1 MSSEVGRADTS
12 ASTSV
17 PGGSVEDA
25 QEAVQGTG
33 QTEPQPESEE
43 LLEREEKQSIWV
55 GLGACATSLVV
66 HVVILILL
74 ALIAVPGAG
83 IQVVTTIAEV
93 FDEPE
98 IEETPVVELEE
109 NLEPATEITE
119 ASLSMSPDASSA
131 LSKSANPAGGQA
143 AVASEVFQ
151 AEAPTK
157 ISMSNPVLA
166 RPTTRKMMESVPEG
180 TLGDPR
186 AVVGDY
192 QEALDR
198 ITKELMWMLDKSP
211 VLVIWC
217 FDQSESMKD
226 DQAEIRKRIDRI
238 YQELGLLET
247 AQGDR
252 LKTAITSFGKGF
264 MVHTSKPT
272 SDLEK
277 IRAAIDA
284 VPIDPSGVEKTCE
297 AVGRSISQFRRMARG
312 RQMALILVSD
322 ESGDRQNNL
331 QYLEAAIME
340 AKSARCRVF
349 TLGREANFGYPVV
362 YFRWRHPETKR
373 IHWIP
378 VDRGPESA
386 FVEQLQTNGITR
398 RWDSLSSGFGP
409 YEQTRL
415 CRETGGIFFMLPTV
429 EEKLVG
435 ANKRTY
441 RHDAM
446 YAYNPDW
453 RARKT
458 VVEDRAN
465 HPLRVLLWQIV
476 HDLDPR
482 NKQAQRSIELATRFP
497 IEPAKFS
504 ERALKQIPRAKKF
517 FDYLVWAE
525 DLLKK
530 NRNLYDDEVSPRW
543 RANYDLTLA
552 QVVAYRARLLE
563 YAAAMQALAQ
573 SPPKHPK
580 IKGTTQLFDYWLGAQ
595 RKLRVPADSQPLI
608 DRGNELFKAVIEK
621 HPATPWAAR
630 AEIELRRAY
639 GVTVTPKYWPIVPKV
654 AKPKPIPKF

>member
-1 MSSEVGRADTS
+1 MSSGVSRAVPSDAAL
-12 ASTSV
+12 ASPSV
-17 PGGSVEDA
+17 PTEGSEVEPP
-25 QEAVQGTG
+25 V
-33 QTEPQPESEE
+33 EE
-43 LLEREEKQSIWV
+43 LLEREERQSVWV

-66 HVVILILL
+66 HVVILVLL

-83 IQVVTTIAEV
+83 VEIVTTIAEV
-93 FDEPE
+93 FEDTK
-98 IEETPVVELEE
+98 IEEVPVVELEE

-119 ASLSMSPDASSA
+119 ASVSMSPDASSA

-157 ISMSNPVLA
+157 INMSNPVLA
-166 RPTTRKMMESVPEG
+166 RPATSKMMESVPEG

-198 ITKELMWMLDKSP
+198 ITREIMWMLDKGP
-211 VLVIWC
+211 VLVVWC

-226 DQAEIRKRIDRI
+226 DQVEIRKRIDRI

-247 AQGDR
+247 AQGDQ
-252 LKTAITSFGKGF
+252 LVTAVTSFGKGF

-277 IRAAIDA
+277 IRNAIDA
-284 VPIDPSGVEKTCE
+284 VPIDPSGMEKTCE
-297 AVGRSISQFRRMARG
+297 AVGRSISQFRRVAG
-312 RQMALILVSD
+312 KRQMALILVSD
-322 ESGDRQNNL
+322 ESGDRANNL

-349 TLGREANFGYPVV
+349 ALGREANFGYP
-362 YFRWRHPETKR
+362 YAHFRWSHPQTKQV
-373 IHWIP
+373 HWIR

-386 FVEQLQTNGITR
+386 FVEQLQTNGLHR
-398 RWDSLSSGFGP
+398 RWDTLSSGFGP

-415 CRETGGIFFMLPTV
+415 CRESGGIFFMLPTV

-435 ANKRTY
+435 AHKRTY

-453 RARKT
+453 RARKE
-458 VVEDRAN
+458 VVADRAN
-465 HPLRVLLWQIV
+465 HPLRTLLWQIV
-476 HDLDPR
+476 HDLDPF
-482 NKQAQRSIELATRFP
+482 NKKAQRAIELRSSFP
-497 IEPAKFS
+497 IEPDAFS
-504 ERALKQIPRAKKF
+504 EQALKQIPRAKTF

-525 DLLKK
+525 DLLTK

-543 RANYDLTLA
+543 RANYDLMLA
-552 QVVAYRARLLE
+552 QTVAYRARLLE
-563 YAAAMQALAQ
+563 YAAAMQALAAK
-573 SPPKHPK
+573 PPNAPK
-580 IKGTTQLFDYWLGAQ
+580 IKGKTKMYAYWIHEQKA
-595 RKLRVPADSQPLI
+595 LRVASDIQPLV
-608 DRGNELFKAVIEK
+608 DRSRELFEAVIEK

-630 AEIELRRAY
+630 AEIELKRPFGI
-639 GVTVTPKYWPIVPKV
+639 GVHPRYWPIVPAV
-654 AKPKPIPKF
+654 SNPSPVPKF